1 MTRVLINALHARA
14 GGGITYLRNLLPIL
28 ARQDGLEVHLLLHDN
43 QKAVLAPF
51 PEGVPVHSVGFKDG
65 FLGRLIWEQLHVPG
79 FAKDL
84 QADVVFSPANFGPLL
99 ARRSVV
105 LLRNALSV
113 GGHEDRLGKR
123 IYWMALGVMTT
134 SSLLVCRRAIAV
146 SDYARRELTRGLA
159 AVARS
164 KVEVVPHGV
173 SSRFAPPASPERDGF
188 MLAVGD
194 IYIQK
199 NYHRLVAAV
208 GLLKREFPDVRLKI
222 AGNRIDPD
230 YAASVE
236 AEIARSGL
244 GDRIEFLGPVDV
256 ATLAR
261 LYQTCGVFV
270 FPSVAETFGN
280 PLVEAMASGAPIAS
294 SNTTA
299 MPEVLGEAGLY
310 FDPLDPA
317 MMAATIAE
325 ALRDPALRK
334 RLSEAA
340 LKRASRYSWEETARR
355 TADVLRKAAGED

>member
-14 GGGITYLRNLLPIL
+14 GGGITYLRNLLPLL
-28 ARQDGLEVHLLLHDN
+28 ARQEELEAHLLLHEN
-43 QKAVLAPF
+43 QKAALAPF
-51 PEGVPVHSVGFKDG
+51 PEGVVVHGVSFKDG

-79 FAKDL
+79 FAKNL

-123 IYWMALGVMTT
+123 FYWAALGLMTT
-134 SSLLVCRRAIAV
+134 LSLLVSRRAIAV

-159 AVARS
+159 AIAQD

-173 SSRFAPPASPERDGF
+173 STRFAPSATAEREGF
-188 MLAVGD
+188 LLAVGD

-208 GLLKREFPDVRLKI
+208 GLLTNKFPDIRLKV
-222 AGNRIDPD
+222 AGSRIDPD

-236 AEIARSGL
+236 AEIARQDL
-244 GDRIEFLGPVDV
+244 GGRIEFLGSVDA
-256 ATLAR
+256 ATLTR
-261 LYQTCGVFV
+261 LYQTCGLFV

-280 PLVEAMASGAPIAS
+280 PLVEAMACGAPIAS
-294 SNTTA
+294 SSTTA

-310 FDPLDPA
+310 FDPLDPT

-340 LKRASRYSWEETARR
+340 LRRASRYSWEETARR
-355 TADVLRKAAGED
+355 TTEVLKKAARGG